1 MKTYRFFVKHRKMF
15 FAYMFALL
23 CVFGWGSLL
32 WEVPTE
38 IYVTRGEEIKLEES
52 IPVTFEQEDSE
63 EVFADKWRDNYEMTC
78 SFLGI
83 IPVKTVTVHVVDEQ
97 SVIPVGQTVGIL
109 LNTDGIY
116 VVDTDEIETAS
127 GEKVSPCKR
136 QVKSGDYI
144 THVNG
149 QAVSK
154 KEEVMSAVEGCNGEA
169 IALTLRRDDKTVTC
183 EVTPV
188 MSSNHTYK
196 LGIWI
201 KDDIAGVGTITY
213 IDAEGNYGALGHG
226 ISSTETN
233 DLIEIT
239 EGTLY
244 ETEIA
249 AINKGEKGT
258 PGSLVGILYFQR
270 EHYLG
275 TVETN
280 SSVGIYG
287 TLDNISDTASG
298 AEPLPIAYKQEV
310 KTGPAEILASVD
322 GVVQSYDIEIE
333 DIVMNNPEV
342 NKSLLIRVTDE
353 ALIEKTGGIV
363 QGISGSPII
372 QNGKI
377 VGAVTHVLV
386 NDPTQG
392 YGIFIESM
400 LNVVQ

>member
-1 MKTYRFFVKHRKMF
+1 MI

-116 VVDTDEIETAS
+116 VVDTDEIETVS

-154 KEEVMSAVEGCNGEA
+154 KEEVMSAVEGCNGET

-400 LNVVQ
+400 LNAVQ